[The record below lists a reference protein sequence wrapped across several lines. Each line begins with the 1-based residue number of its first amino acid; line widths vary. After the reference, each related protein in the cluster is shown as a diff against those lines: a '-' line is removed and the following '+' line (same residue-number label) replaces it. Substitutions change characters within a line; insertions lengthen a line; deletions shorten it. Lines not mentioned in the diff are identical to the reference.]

1 MIKFPSSHLAD
12 EVLARILVAA
22 EKTRRPA
29 GKKTR
34 ELVELPPLE
43 DSTQGAVPVGN
54 PQGTGETAAAQPAA
68 PDLPP
73 LDRSGLDPATVAQG
87 GDSFDALTKGM

>member
-1 MIKFPSSHLAD
+1 MKMPGQHDPMAA
-12 EVLARILVAA
+12 VLAGVALA
-22 EKTRRPA
+22 AQRTRRPA
-29 GKKTR
+29 SPNTR

-43 DSTQGAVPVGN
+43 DTPGGAVPVMN
-54 PQGTGETAAAQPAA
+54 PQGTGETAAEQPAA

-73 LDRSGLDPATVAQG
+73 LDQSGLDPATVAQG